1 MDTLLYLV
9 GFGLLFFFIFGSET
23 LISIYRE
30 KQQMRHIENI
40 IANLPENDRVQFAKE
55 YLDER
60 AAQLKKTENP
70 FYDFESEYEK

>member
-9 GFGLLFFFIFGSET
+9 GFGLLFFFLFGSET

-40 IANLPENDRVQFAKE
+40 IASLPEEERVKFSSK
-55 YLDER
+55 YLKLRVE
-60 AAQLKKTENP
+60 QLYKTENP
-70 FYDFESEYEK
+70 YSDLANEE